1 MVTGAKINLTM
12 ATIITAELLKGYFK
26 EGRKGSTYYECVNLE
41 KELRL
46 HADGIKPIE
55 LIGSQRPSEPKN
67 VMEYRMA
74 IWQAIT
80 KETVSRIITCLSKI
94 RRSSDWSV
102 RYDEKTFPASI
113 AKSELPTEYFEKSF
127 PYFGSLT
134 NWLFTV
140 CLKNYLIDSNAI
152 CVVMPLEFPIAGAP
166 TNEYL
171 KPFPVIFNSEQV
183 FDFVESDYA
192 IIKSKDKAT
201 YYGSDGK
208 TKYTDGDIFWVITTT
223 DIFRY
228 DQINTKGDMNVA
240 ISFKHGFQYLPA
252 FRLGGVYL
260 KSVDRNP
267 IFESRIAA
275 IVPRLNKAAREDND
289 LDISV
294 VRHLFPEKWEYSS
307 DECKTCKGIGK
318 IPGPN
323 GYADCKDC
331 NGQGRTVSSPLQTH
345 LIRPAKLEEQQ
356 IPTPPAGY
364 IEKPIEIIAHQEQ
377 RIEAHIFKA
386 LAAVNMEFLSKT
398 PLSES
403 GVAKEI
409 DRDELNNFVYSI
421 AEDLVYIMDK
431 IYRFGYDY
439 RYKVVVPIDQDRA
452 AMLPVVNVPE
462 KYDMLSVNYL
472 IQEYQTAKNA
482 KMNPVLINKMEQE
495 IATKKFSTDPE
506 MAAEINCILKLDPFA
521 GLSSDDKLAYI
532 QNKFIT
538 TEDAVISANIVQF
551 VRQAKFDD
559 PKFYS
564 LEFDKQ
570 REVMETMAD
579 EKIAEMDEA
588 TKLKAKMFAFP
599 SPGDPNGD
607 PNKKE
612 DAAA

>member
-1 MVTGAKINLTM
+1 MP
-12 ATIITAELLKGYFK
+12 TIITAELLKGYFK
-26 EGRKGSTYYECVNLE
+26 EGKKGSTYDECVKLE

-46 HADGIKPIE
+46 HADGLKPIE

-102 RYDEKTFPASI
+102 RYDEKAFPASI
-113 AKSELPTEYFEKSF
+113 AKAELPTEYFEKKF

-152 CVVMPLEFPIAGAP
+152 CVVMPLEFPVLGAP
-166 TNEYL
+166 VNEYL

-183 FDFVESDYA
+183 FEFAEADFA
-192 IIKSKDKAT
+192 IIKSKDKSI
-201 YYGSDGK
+201 YLSQDGK
-208 TKYTDGDIFWVITTT
+208 TKSADGDIFWVVTTT

-228 DQINTKGDMNVA
+228 DQVNAKGDMEAKV
-240 ISFKHGFQYLPA
+240 SFNHGLGYLPA

-307 DECKTCKGIGK
+307 DECKACNGIGK
-318 IPGPN
+318 IPGAK
-323 GYADCKDC
+323 GLTECKAC
-331 NGQGRTVSSPLQTH
+331 NGQGRTVSSPMQTH

-356 IPTPPAGY
+356 VPNPPAGY
-364 IEKPIEIIAHQEQ
+364 IEKPIEIIAHQEA
-377 RIEAHIFKA
+377 RIESHMFKA
-386 LAAVNMEFLSKT
+386 LTAVNMEFLSKT
-398 PLSES
+398 PMSES
-403 GVAKEI
+403 GVAKEV

-421 AEDLVYIMDK
+421 AEDLVRIMDK
-431 IYRFGYDY
+431 IYFFSYDY
-439 RYKVVVPIDQDRA
+439 RYKVVVPIDNDRM
-452 AMLPVVNVPE
+452 AMLPTVNVPE

-472 IQEYQTAKNA
+472 INEYQTAKNA

-551 VRQAKFDD
+551 VRQAKFEDAN
-559 PKFYS
+559 FYS

-570 REVMETMAD
+570 REVMEKMAD
-579 EKIAEMDEA
+579 EKIVEMDEA
-588 TKLKAKMFAFP
+588 AKLKAKMFSLPAT
-599 SPGDPNGD
+599 SNNSG
-607 PNKKE
+607 KE
-612 DAAA
+612 DDVA

>member
-1 MVTGAKINLTM
+1 M

-26 EGRKGSTYYECVNLE
+26 EGKRGNTYDDCVKLE

-46 HADGIKPIE
+46 HSDGLKPIE

-102 RYDEKTFPASI
+102 MYNEKTFPAAI
-113 AKSELPTEYFEKSF
+113 AKTELPNEYFEKKF

-134 NWLFTV
+134 NWLFSV
-140 CLKNYLIDSNAI
+140 CLKNYLIDANAI
-152 CVVMPLEFPIAGAP
+152 CAVMPLEFPAPGAP

-183 FDFVESDYA
+183 FDYVESDYA
-192 IIKSKDKAT
+192 VIKSKDKST
-201 YYGSDGK
+201 YYGQDGK
-208 TKYTDGDIFWVITTT
+208 TRHTNGDIFWVITTNE
-223 DIFRY
+223 IFRY
-228 DQINTKGDMNVA
+228 DQINAKGDFAVN
-240 ISFKHGFQYLPA
+240 IQFIHGLGYLPA

-318 IPGPN
+318 IPGPT
-323 GYADCKDC
+323 GFSDCKDC
-331 NGQGRTVSSPLQTH
+331 NGQGRTVSSPMQTH

-356 IPTPPAGY
+356 VPTPPAGY
-364 IEKPIEIIAHQEQ
+364 IDKPIEIIAHQEA
-377 RIEAHIFKA
+377 RIEAHMFKA

-398 PLSES
+398 PMSES
-403 GVAKEI
+403 GVAKEV

-421 AEDLVYIMDK
+421 AEDLVNIMDN
-431 IYRFGYDY
+431 IYGFGYDY
-439 RYKVVVPIDQDRA
+439 RYKVVVPIDKDRM
-452 AMLPVVNVPE
+452 AMLPAVNVPE

-472 IQEYQTAKNA
+472 INEYQTAKNA

-495 IATKKFSTDPE
+495 IATKKFSTDPD

-551 VRQAKFDD
+551 VRQAKFDND
-559 PKFYS
+559 KFYS
-564 LEFDKQ
+564 LPFDKQ
-570 REVMETMAD
+570 REVMEKMAD

-588 TKLKAKMFAFP
+588 AKLKAKMFGL
-599 SPGDPNGD
+599 PGGADPNND
-607 PNKKE
+607 AAKKE